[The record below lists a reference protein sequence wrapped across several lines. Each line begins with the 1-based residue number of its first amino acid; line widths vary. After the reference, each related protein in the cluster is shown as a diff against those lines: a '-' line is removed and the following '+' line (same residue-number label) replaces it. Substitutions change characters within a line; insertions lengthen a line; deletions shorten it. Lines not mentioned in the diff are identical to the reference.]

1 MARLLITLTREEV
14 QETIA
19 YPLICETMCSAVWD
33 TMKRRRRWAAEF
45 TEAERKACSKLKA
58 QAHKWHLSTGVPDE
72 LTISPDTLDL
82 WQKLAAFCAS
92 L

>member
-14 QETIA
+14 QEAIA
-19 YPLICETMCSAVWD
+19 YPLICETMCGAVWN
-33 TMKRRRRWAAEF
+33 TGNRRRRWTAEF

-58 QAHKWHLSTGVPDE
+58 LAYRWHLSTGVPDNV
-72 LTISPDTLDL
+72 TISLGTLDL